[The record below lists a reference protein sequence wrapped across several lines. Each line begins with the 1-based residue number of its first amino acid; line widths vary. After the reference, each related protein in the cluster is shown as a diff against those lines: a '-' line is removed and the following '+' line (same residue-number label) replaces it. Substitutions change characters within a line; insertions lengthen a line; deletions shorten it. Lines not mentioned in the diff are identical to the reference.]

1 MDSRDRFAAACNHG
15 SPDRPPI
22 DYLAGRAI
30 DERLRRH
37 LGVSTETE
45 LLDALGADLYY
56 LSVRDISQNESSRSI
71 YRGPPLPCG
80 DRERVCPFGI
90 RYLRGQYGWKF
101 GADEAVG
108 GALESA
114 ETPRDVLEH
123 PWPRPEWFDVAALE
137 EECEANRG
145 RVIVS
150 GFWTAIFGN
159 AYRLHGFERLLTNMA
174 LKPELIRTLV
184 RCLTDFYLELNERLF
199 TALKGKIDVYFF
211 GNDFGS
217 QNGLLFSRDMWLEF
231 YSENYRRLISLAHD
245 HGLKVMVH
253 SCGSIRPIL
262 GDLIDAGV
270 DILDPVQTTAD
281 DMEPKGLKEDFGSR
295 IVFHGA
301 IDTQGVL
308 PAASAEQ
315 VAEHARGMMR
325 ELGREGGYIFAPSHD
340 VEGDVPLENILAFMD
355 QAKGQAGYRN
365 QANLYEKT

>member
-90 RYLRGQYGWKF
+90 RYLRGQYEWKF

-137 EECEANRG
+137 EECEANRR

-199 TALKGKIDVYFF
+199 SALAGKIDLFFF
-211 GNDFGS
+211 GNDFGT
-217 QNGLLFSRDMWLEF
+217 QNGLLISESMWVEF
-231 YSENYRRLISLAHD
+231 FEEEYRKIVGQAHG
-245 HGLKVMVH
+245 HGLTVMVH
-253 SCGSIRPIL
+253 SCGSIPE
-262 GDLIDAGV
+262 LIPHLIELGV
-270 DILDPVQTTAD
+270 DVLDPVQTTAAG
-281 DMEPKGLKEDFGSR
+281 MEAARLKREFGKR
-295 IVFHGA
+295 LVFHGA
-301 IDTQGVL
+301 VDTQGVL
-308 PAASAEQ
+308 PRGTPGEVAAHVAELSTTLGAGGGWIMAPCNNIQADTPVDNVVAMYEAARGLGTPGAAS
-315 VAEHARGMMR
+315 
-325 ELGREGGYIFAPSHD
+325 
-340 VEGDVPLENILAFMD
+340 
-355 QAKGQAGYRN
+355 
-365 QANLYEKT
+365 